1 MVSDQPKVVVVQR
14 DCLQN
19 TSVTIRKKK
28 YINKKCGIV
37 CEIFRKGGGG
47 RLISTRRWNRGG
59 KRGRRICNSAWNNRR
74 NARVVNQLPLWRVRI
89 SWQRPRDPGSSQDLW
104 IVFECAR
111 SCTLRK
117 ARNARSSEGT
127 REEGPRQL
135 GSSWKG
141 VAIGEYQSNC
151 EKLFQRVWV
160 IWIWWIFDG

>member
-111 SCTLRK
+111 SWEKPETPE
-117 ARNARSSEGT
+117 AR
-127 REEGPRQL
+127 REREKRALVNLVLL
-135 GSSWKG
+135 GKESRLVSTWYTSLTVRNYSKG
-141 VAIGEYQSNC
+141 CG
-151 EKLFQRVWV
+151 
-160 IWIWWIFDG
+160 